1 MPRVVFDPSV
11 SSIIVDL
18 LLEAADG
25 RSSLV
30 IPVVLDTGASLTI
43 LATDIMARLG
53 YDPANPELER
63 QRIVTGSALSTRPA
77 QRYVRPLPSAKESPI
92 STSCATTYR
101 RKAASMASSDSIF
114 SDNSSSPFA
123 SAKALLISTRNVKLL
138 SPDHRM
144 TRSALA
150 NTFGGTF

>member
-11 SSIIVDL
+11 SSIVVDR

-43 LATDIMARLG
+43 RATDIMARLG

-63 QRIVTGSALSTRPA
+63 QRIVTGSGIEYGPR
-77 QRYVRPLPSAKESPI
+77 
-92 STSCATTYR
+92 TT
-101 RKAASMASSDSIF
+101 
-114 SDNSSSPFA
+114 
-123 SAKALLISTRNVKLL
+123 V
-138 SPDHRM
+138 
-144 TRSALA
+144 RSATAIGQKVTNLSVLCHDLPPESGVDGLLGL
-150 NTFGGTF
+150 NFFRQFKLTIRFRKGIIDLSRER